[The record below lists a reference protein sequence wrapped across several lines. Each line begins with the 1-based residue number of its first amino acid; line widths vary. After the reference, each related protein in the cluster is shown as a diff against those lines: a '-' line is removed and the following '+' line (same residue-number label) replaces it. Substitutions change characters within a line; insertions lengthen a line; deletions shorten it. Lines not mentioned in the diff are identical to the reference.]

1 MPSGSTLATRK
12 RAAAPRVSSCGSP
25 SGNSPTNERSTM
37 TKMPSPGSFR
47 QASPSTHSPARN
59 SPSGAANI
67 SLTRMVPAS
76 RPL

>member
-1 MPSGSTLATRK
+1 
-12 RAAAPRVSSCGSP
+12 
-25 SGNSPTNERSTM
+25 M